1 MWIVNNTL
9 YFTWEWIL
17 YLWVYTVLLI
27 GFSFELGSKMNC
39 LYCGTKKK
47 EGKCPTCGHMKGDS

>member
-17 YLWVYTVLLI
+17 YLWVYTVILI
-27 GFSFELGSKMNC
+27 GFSYELGTKMTC

-47 EGKCPTCGHMKGDS
+47 EGKCPACGHMKGDS